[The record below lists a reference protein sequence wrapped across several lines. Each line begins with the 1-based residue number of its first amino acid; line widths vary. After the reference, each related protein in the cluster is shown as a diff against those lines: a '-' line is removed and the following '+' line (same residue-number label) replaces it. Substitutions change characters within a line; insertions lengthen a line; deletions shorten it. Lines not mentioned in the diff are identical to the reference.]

1 MDQKKT
7 GRFLKEL
14 RKNKGL
20 TQEQI
25 AERFNTSS
33 RTISRWETGAYMP
46 DISMLV
52 EIAEFYEVDV
62 REIIDGERKN
72 DNMNSEVKEVA
83 VKMADYSETE
93 KNRTLKWIRIIS
105 FVALILSFLQLAG
118 ECLVV
123 YMMNELFGEV
133 FAQWGLAF
141 SGSFIVFA
149 ALVILTFYTNGRIKD
164 KGSKILPVI
173 TLILVILAILAM
185 SGTVLTMCFASKF
198 MNIF

>member
-20 TQEQI
+20 TQEQA

-149 ALVILTFYTNGRIKD
+149 ALVVMTFYTNGRIKD

>member
-33 RTISRWETGAYMP
+33 RTISRWETGTYMP

-52 EIAEFYEVDV
+52 EIAEFYDVDV

-72 DNMNSEVKEVA
+72 DNMVSEIKEVA

-93 KNRTLKWIRIIS
+93 KSRTLKWIRIVS
-105 FVALILSFLQLAG
+105 FVALILSFLQLVG
-118 ECLVV
+118 ECFHI
-123 YMMNELFGEV
+123 YMLTELLGDV
-133 FAQWGLAF
+133 FLQWGLSF
-141 SGSFIVFA
+141 SGSIILFV
-149 ALVILTFYTNGRIKD
+149 ALVILTFYTNGRI
-164 KGSKILPVI
+164 
-173 TLILVILAILAM
+173 
-185 SGTVLTMCFASKF
+185 
-198 MNIF
+198 

>member
-1 MDQKKT
+1 
-7 GRFLKEL
+7 
-14 RKNKGL
+14 
-20 TQEQI
+20 
-25 AERFNTSS
+25 
-33 RTISRWETGAYMP
+33 MP

-52 EIAEFYEVDV
+52 EIAEFYDVDV

-72 DNMNSEVKEVA
+72 DNMGSEIKEVA

-93 KNRTLKWIRIIS
+93 KSRTLKWIRIVS
-105 FVALILSFLQLAG
+105 FVALILSFLQLVG
-118 ECLVV
+118 ECFHI
-123 YMMNELFGEV
+123 YMLTELLGDV
-133 FAQWGLAF
+133 FLQWGLIF
-141 SGSFIVFA
+141 SGSIILFV

-185 SGTVLTMCFASKF
+185 SGTVLTMYFASKF

>member
-33 RTISRWETGAYMP
+33 RTISRWETGTYMP

-52 EIAEFYEVDV
+52 EIAEFYDVDV

-72 DNMNSEVKEVA
+72 DNMGSEIKEVA

-93 KNRTLKWIRIIS
+93 KSRTLKWIRIVS
-105 FVALILSFLQLAG
+105 FVALILSFLQLVG
-118 ECLVV
+118 ECFHI
-123 YMMNELFGEV
+123 YMLTELLGDV
-133 FAQWGLAF
+133 FLQWGLIF
-141 SGSFIVFA
+141 SGSIILFV

>member
-7 GRFLKEL
+7 GSFLREL

-20 TQEQI
+20 TQEQA

-149 ALVILTFYTNGRIKD
+149 ALVVMTFYTNGRIKD

>member
-7 GRFLKEL
+7 GSFLREL

-20 TQEQI
+20 TQEQA

-149 ALVILTFYTNGRIKD
+149 ALVVMTFYTNGKAKD
-164 KGSKILPVI
+164 KGSKVLPVI
-173 TLILVILAILAM
+173 AVILIVLALLAVC
-185 SGTVLTMCFASKF
+185 GTIFTVCSAAQF
-198 MNIF
+198 MG

>member
-7 GRFLKEL
+7 GSFLREL

-20 TQEQI
+20 TQEQA

-149 ALVILTFYTNGRIKD
+149 ALVVMAFYTNGRIKD

>member
-7 GRFLKEL
+7 GSFLREL

-20 TQEQI
+20 TQEQA

-149 ALVILTFYTNGRIKD
+149 ALVILTFYTNGRIND

>member
-33 RTISRWETGAYMP
+33 RTISRWETGTYMP

-52 EIAEFYEVDV
+52 EIAEFYDVDV

-72 DNMNSEVKEVA
+72 DNMGSEIKEVA

-93 KNRTLKWIRIIS
+93 KSRTLKWIRIVS
-105 FVALILSFLQLAG
+105 FVALILSFLQLVG
-118 ECLVV
+118 ECFHI
-123 YMMNELFGEV
+123 YMLTELLGDV
-133 FAQWGLAF
+133 FLQWGLSF
-141 SGSFIVFA
+141 SGSIILFV

>member
-33 RTISRWETGAYMP
+33 RTISRWETGTYMP

-52 EIAEFYEVDV
+52 EIAEFYDVDV

-185 SGTVLTMCFASKF
+185 SGTVLTMCFAFKF

>member
-7 GRFLKEL
+7 GSFLREL

-20 TQEQI
+20 TQEQA

>member
-1 MDQKKT
+1 
-7 GRFLKEL
+7 
-14 RKNKGL
+14 
-20 TQEQI
+20 
-25 AERFNTSS
+25 
-33 RTISRWETGAYMP
+33 
-46 DISMLV
+46 MLV
-52 EIAEFYEVDV
+52 EIAEFYDVDV

-72 DNMNSEVKEVA
+72 DNMGSEIKEVA

-93 KNRTLKWIRIIS
+93 KSRTLKWIRIVS
-105 FVALILSFLQLAG
+105 FVALILSFLQLVG
-118 ECLVV
+118 ECFHI
-123 YMMNELFGEV
+123 YMLTELLGDV
-133 FAQWGLAF
+133 FLQWGLSF
-141 SGSFIVFA
+141 SGSIILFV